1 MYKRIIS
8 LLCAFTIIG
17 SFNVTDCS
25 TAAVV
30 QPVAPAY
37 SYTSEC
43 RSELSVSGTTLTCS
57 SKLTGY
63 NNITA
68 GSCNYNGTIG

>member
-17 SFNVTDCS
+17 SFNMAEYVS
-25 TAAVV
+25 AAVV

-37 SYTSEC
+37 SY
-43 RSELSVSGTTLTCS
+43 
-57 SKLTGY
+57 
-63 NNITA
+63 
-68 GSCNYNGTIG
+68 

>member
-1 MYKRIIS
+1 MHKKIIA
-8 LLCAFTIIG
+8 LLCSFMLIG

-30 QPVAPAY
+30 QSDAPAY